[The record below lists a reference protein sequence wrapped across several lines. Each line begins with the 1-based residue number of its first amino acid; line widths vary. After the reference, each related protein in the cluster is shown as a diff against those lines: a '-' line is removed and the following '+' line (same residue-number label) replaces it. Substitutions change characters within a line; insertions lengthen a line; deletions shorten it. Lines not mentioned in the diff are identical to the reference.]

1 MNTLVIDTSFGS
13 TVGITGHEP
22 ICEQDS
28 RTHVE
33 KLQHDIAQVC
43 AEAKIQPHD
52 IERIVVGIGP
62 APFTGLRAG
71 IVAAKAI
78 AYATGAQLLGQDS
91 LSGQA
96 TMMQVAYNGDPN
108 LLNTAIFGNWNAP
121 ANAGAALH
129 LTLSVNDARR
139 KQLYYTL
146 LANTNADTKDERI
159 QLDMNIDTPSNIAAK
174 VSAAVATIQ
183 QRHPDQP
190 IAVDIVGHG
199 ASKYEQIWNQQ
210 PRRRNHPRPFTPRHR
225 RMGVKA
231 FAALAEHD
239 ADADA
244 DLRPIEPLYLRRPD
258 VSVPNPLKHVL
269 NHEGAH
275 RNEANA

>member
-1 MNTLVIDTSFGS
+1 M
-13 TVGITGHEP
+13 
-22 ICEQDS
+22 
-28 RTHVE
+28 
-33 KLQHDIAQVC
+33 
-43 AEAKIQPHD
+43 
-52 IERIVVGIGP
+52 
-62 APFTGLRAG
+62 
-71 IVAAKAI
+71 
-78 AYATGAQLLGQDS
+78 
-91 LSGQA
+91 
-96 TMMQVAYNGDPN
+96 
-108 LLNTAIFGNWNAP
+108 
-121 ANAGAALH
+121 H

-210 PRRRNHPRPFTPRHR
+210 PLRRNHLDHSPRHR

>member
-1 MNTLVIDTSFGS
+1 
-13 TVGITGHEP
+13 
-22 ICEQDS
+22 
-28 RTHVE
+28 
-33 KLQHDIAQVC
+33 
-43 AEAKIQPHD
+43 
-52 IERIVVGIGP
+52 
-62 APFTGLRAG
+62 
-71 IVAAKAI
+71 VAAKAI

-96 TMMQVAYNGDPN
+96 AMMQAAYNGDPN
-108 LLNTAIFGNWNAP
+108 LLNTAIFGNWNTP
-121 ANAGAALH
+121 ANAGTALH

-159 QLDMNIDTPSNIAAK
+159 QLDMNIGTPSNIAAK

-190 IAVDIVGHG
+190 VAVDIVGHG
-199 ASKYEQIWNQQ
+199 ASKYEQIWSEQ
-210 PRRRNHPRPFTPRHR
+210 PWHGITLDHSLLDTGAW
-225 RMGVKA
+225 GVKT

-239 ADADA
+239 TEADANP
-244 DLRPIEPLYLRRPD
+244 RPIEPLYLRRPD